1 MTGAGGWPMSDR
13 QAWTDSIL
21 QREQAR
27 KRSKYGATK
36 VVVDG
41 LSFDSK
47 KEAGRWRELVLMQH
61 AGQITDLRRQV
72 EFPLKAQTDADMAG
86 VTVGSYVADAT
97 YWRDGRLVVEDVKS
111 AATRRIAL
119 YRLKAKIFEA
129 NYGYAI
135 LEV

>member
-1 MTGAGGWPMSDR
+1 MSDR
-13 QAWTDSIL
+13 QAWTDNIL

-27 KRSKYGATK
+27 KPNKYGAKK

-47 KEAGRWRELVLMQH
+47 KEAGRWRELVLMQA
-61 AGQITDLRRQV
+61 AGQITDLRRQ
-72 EFPLKAQTDADMAG
+72 EAFDLLADSRG
-86 VTVGSYVADAT
+86 FQPITVGTYVSDFSYQ
-97 YWRDGRLVVEDVKS
+97 RDGRKVVEDAKS
-111 AATRRIAL
+111 PATRRIAL

-129 NYGYAI
+129 NYGFPI